1 MSQERK
7 ENRVESETKIPN
19 KIGKFF
25 ARLKLQR
32 KSNPDEWDIKY
43 RYVLDQVKLMK
54 KKQLLQ
60 LRKLNSRAIEIAPS
74 ESMAEI
80 ISVYSALIKGE
91 PIEASLIKSEYNS
104 GFYWWLKP
112 INQKGCYPPYFVLHK
127 NWIVWLKKI
136 FPLANIQLSP
146 FSVYTYCS
154 DGEKIPFTEYFP
166 KYPIIYLDYELST
179 DKNFWIDVNWYEKYH
194 LKSVRKYASE
204 IHCNIEGLLQFLF
217 LPVDQVD
224 WIHDDPESYSAFL
237 QLEAEIYPEVKERKI
252 VVHSSEWRRESNQR
266 LFEKVKQ
273 EFENDPHFIEQT
285 LSALTKWG
293 EFNEFSTITFQRP
306 IDVEKYK
313 QTVKELLNSQITF
326 E

>member
-1 MSQERK
+1 MEQK
-7 ENRVESETKIPN
+7 VEAKIPS
-19 KIGKFF
+19 KIKKFF
-25 ARLKLQR
+25 TRLQLQR

-43 RYVLDQVKLMK
+43 QYVLDQVKLMTK
-54 KKQLLQ
+54 RQLRR
-60 LRKLNSRAIEIAPS
+60 LRKLNSRVTEIGPS

-80 ISVYSALIKGE
+80 ISVYSALFKGE
-91 PIEASLIKSEYNS
+91 PIEANLIKSEYNS
-104 GFYWWLKP
+104 EFYWWLKP
-112 INQKGCYPPYFVLHK
+112 INQKGCYPPYFNLNQ
-127 NWIVWLKKI
+127 NWIAWLKKI
-136 FPLANIQLSP
+136 FPLANIQLWP
-146 FSVYTYCS
+146 FSIYSYLS
-154 DGEKIPFTEYFP
+154 DGEKISFKKYFP
-166 KYPIIYLDYELST
+166 KYPVIYLDYELST
-179 DKNFWIDVNWYEKYH
+179 DKNFWIDVNWYEKHH

-204 IHCNIEGLLQFLF
+204 IHCNIEGLLQLLF

-237 QLEAEIYPEVKERKI
+237 QLEAETYFEVKERKI
-252 VVHSSEWRRESNQR
+252 VVHSSEWRRESNQK

-273 EFENDPHFIEQT
+273 EFDNDPNFIDQT
-285 LSALTKWG
+285 LAALTKWG

>member
-1 MSQERK
+1 MEQK
-7 ENRVESETKIPN
+7 VEAKIPV
-19 KIGKFF
+19 KIEKFF
-25 ARLKLQR
+25 TRLQLQR
-32 KSNPDEWDIKY
+32 KSNPDDWELKY
-43 RYVLDQVKLMK
+43 RYVLNQVKLMT
-54 KKQLLQ
+54 KKQLLR
-60 LRKLNSRAIEIAPS
+60 LRKLNSRVTEIGPS
-74 ESMAEI
+74 ETMSDL
-80 ISVYSALIKGE
+80 ISVYVALFKGE
-91 PIEASLIKSEYNS
+91 PLEANLIKSEYNS
-104 GFYWWLKP
+104 EFYWWLKP
-112 INQKGCYPPYFVLHK
+112 INQKGCYPPYFALHK
-127 NWIVWLKKI
+127 NWIAWLKKI
-136 FPLANIQLSP
+136 FPFAGIQLSP

-179 DKNFWIDVNWYEKYH
+179 SKNLWIDVNWYEKYH

-252 VVHSSEWRRESNQR
+252 VVHSSEWRREANQK
-266 LFEKVKQ
+266 LFEEVKK

-306 IDVEKYK
+306 IDVGKYK
-313 QTVKELLNSQITF
+313 QTVKGLLNSQIAF